1 MKNLPYF
8 LLMIILTL
16 VHNFVV
22 ANSVFDFLSTPQE
35 NGQSK
40 IQQTDGDLA
49 HFFESHTLDLSQ
61 NNLIKLESLTLIVI
75 NKITAN
81 SQTIDVKV
89 GQPVFFHNLEI
100 NLHKGFKSEDLYKP
114 DSYGLL
120 TLTEYRINDD
130 AKILFHGWLIASSPS
145 ISTLVSPIYE
155 VFIKQSL

>member
-1 MKNLPYF
+1 MKNLRYF
-8 LLMIILTL
+8 LQIIIFIFF
-16 VHNFVV
+16 HNFVI
-22 ANSVFDFLSTPQE
+22 ANSVFDFLATPQE
-35 NGQSK
+35 QSQSK
-40 IQQTDGDLA
+40 MQETDMDVA

-81 SQTIDVKV
+81 SQTINVKV

-100 NLHKGFKSEDLYKP
+100 NLHKGFKSEDPYKN

-120 TLTEYRINDD
+120 TLTEYKINDD

-145 ISTLVSPIYE
+145 ISTFISPIYE
-155 VFIKQSL
+155 VFIKQCL